1 VVECWVGVGLSAS
14 FLPVDFRRYTVALDE
29 HGQPS
34 FQALQHRSVKRS
46 GIVFYAFALL
56 HLGES
61 SYRSKPLRERQRA
74 LAKLTFTAPILL
86 SAPLPGTPGE
96 IERVVR
102 GAGLEGVVA

>member
-14 FLPVDFRRYTVALDE
+14 FLPVDFWRYTVALDE